1 MRNGTKYDYI
11 YFINGHYY
19 LFLLLNFKKSEN
31 NILQN
36 LTFEVKENELLA
48 IVGSVGSGKSSLLM
62 SLLGEMP
69 SINGNIK
76 INGSIFYV
84 TQEPWIFSS
93 SIKQN
98 ILFGKE
104 YVKEK
109 FDKIIKICALKDV
122 RRISN

>member
-1 MRNGTKYDYI
+1 MIVII
-11 YFINGHYY
+11 YF
-19 LFLLLNFKKSEN
+19 LKLNFKKSEN

-48 IVGSVGSGKSSLLM
+48 IVGSVGSDKSSLLM

-69 SINGNIK
+69 SINGNVK
-76 INGSIFYV
+76 INGSLFYV

-93 SIKQN
+93 TIKQN

-104 YVKEK
+104 YAKEK